1 MQEALHEPGLGKLVK
16 QQTWVS
22 IEPQLSFVTK
32 YSHSQVPGVRI
43 QGLDQLEIEN
53 IFNCVSAEYIQPF
66 LSFFSK

>member
-1 MQEALHEPGLGKLVK
+1 MQEALHEPGLRKLAK

-22 IEPQLSFVTK
+22 IDPQLSFVTEH
-32 YSHSQVPGVRI
+32 SHPQVQGVRI
-43 QGLDQLEIEN
+43 QELDQLEIEN